1 MNNPKITIEQR
12 GPTYKEFL
20 GWYFSLSRNTFS
32 WIKKR
37 GWNESHQLGNLQGI
51 EVEHELR
58 VRNVANTSDLQAAE
72 KVSMSYGWNNR
83 HYSIS
88 TENWD
93 DRYQYPIS
101 VGNWGGGRKLWVT
114 KLNIPYLQATELW
127 SWAVGEKCHFFHIY
141 RVLRWLCELWMT
153 NISIPYLQ
161 GNEMVSWAVGKK
173 CHYFTPIR
181 TWHGGCELQM
191 RNIIF
196 IRHLQVTAMGV
207 VILGWEI
214 SSLFQ
219 IYMNV
224 CEYFNSFLPPQKRLV
239 WVSYLQ
245 MLITNEPWFFF
256 YVTNRLKQDSLYP
269 PASE

>member
-127 SWAVGEKCHFFHIY
+127 SWAVGEKCH
-141 RVLRWLCELWMT
+141 
-153 NISIPYLQ
+153 
-161 GNEMVSWAVGKK
+161 
-173 CHYFTPIR
+173 YFTPIR